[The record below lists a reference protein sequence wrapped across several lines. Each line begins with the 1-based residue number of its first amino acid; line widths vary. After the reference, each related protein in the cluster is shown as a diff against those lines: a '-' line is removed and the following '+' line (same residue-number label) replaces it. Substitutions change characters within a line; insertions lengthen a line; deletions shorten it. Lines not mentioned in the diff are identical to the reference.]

1 MAVKRTAGV
10 LMYRKAANGMEVF
23 LVHPGGPFWK
33 NKDAGAWS
41 IPKGLLDEGEDAL
54 ACARREFQEETG
66 FAVDGEFVSLGA
78 FRQPSGKQVLA
89 WAVEGNCDASK
100 VSGNLFEMEWPP
112 RSGRMQSFPEVDRGG
127 WFSPDEARE
136 KLLAG
141 QRPILERLLE
151 MCDKPGPRK
160 PGKA

>member
-1 MAVKRTAGV
+1 MRRTAGI
-10 LMYRKAANGMEVF
+10 LMYRKPASGLEVF

-41 IPKGLLDEGEDAL
+41 IPKGLLDEGEDPL

-66 FAVDGEFVSLGA
+66 FAVDGDFVPLGT
-78 FRQPSGKQVLA
+78 FRQPSGKEVLA
-89 WAVEGNCDASK
+89 WAVEGNCDAARVKS
-100 VSGNLFEMEWPP
+100 NLFELEWPP

-136 KLLAG
+136 KMLAG
-141 QRPILERLLE
+141 QRPILEWLLE

-160 PGKA
+160 PGKP

>member
-1 MAVKRTAGV
+1 VKRAAGI
-10 LMYRKAANGMEVF
+10 LIYRRAANGLEVF
-23 LVHPGGPFWK
+23 LVHPGGPLWK

-41 IPKGLLDEGEDAL
+41 IPKGLLDEGEDPL

-66 FAVDGEFVSLGA
+66 FAVDGDFVSLGT
-78 FRQPSGKQVLA
+78 FRQPSGKEVLA
-89 WAVEGNCDASK
+89 WAVEGDCDAVK
-100 VSGNLFEMEWPP
+100 VKSNLFEMEWPP

-160 PGKA
+160 PGKT